1 MTQQTVLE
9 VALLTIKPG
18 MEAEFEAGVCEAVSL
33 FQRAKGCRG
42 MEVRRFVETPHRYHL
57 LVRWDT
63 LENHTVD
70 FRGSEDFQKW
80 RGCVGHCFSAP
91 PDVYHTVEAVHGF

>member
-18 MEAEFEAGVCEAVSL
+18 MEAEFEAGVRRAVPL
-33 FQRAKGCRG
+33 FQRAQGCRG
-42 MEVRRFVETPHRYHL
+42 MEVRRFVEKPHLYHL

-70 FRGSEDFQKW
+70 FRGSEDFQEW
-80 RGCVGHCFSAP
+80 RRCVGHCFLVP
-91 PDVYHTVEAVHGF
+91 PEVHHTVETVHGF